1 MASATL
7 QLTVIPKRLLTK
19 NEAAHHCG
27 RSTVRFAIECPVRP
41 LRFGNGDVRWDVQ
54 DLDVWINSLK
64 AGKPDRDADDIVGR
78 LG

>member
-7 QLTVIPKRLLTK
+7 QLNVIPKRLLTK
-19 NEAAHHCG
+19 SEAAHHCG
-27 RSTVRFAIECPVRP
+27 RSVSRFAIECPSMP

-64 AGKPDRDADDIVGR
+64 AGKSDHEADDIVGR